1 MARNQDGEF
10 EVLLGNKQLL
20 SIFFIVVILLGVFFT
35 MGYVLGRSAAA
46 PDTATVAAARPAS
59 EAKRTAAGSVSA
71 FPDEPIPMP
80 APPVPAAVPAVAER
94 QPEPPAAAQP
104 KRTVPPPTAELEP
117 VPGKTYLQVAAVK
130 RPEAEVVADVLK
142 KKGFPS
148 MVAPHPTEPVFRVLV
163 GPVADADAIA
173 RMREGLEAAGFKSL
187 VRKY

>member
-35 MGYVLGRSAAA
+35 MGYVLGRNAAS
-46 PDTATVAAARPAS
+46 PDTATAAARPTS
-59 EAKRTAAGSVSA
+59 EAQRTPAGSVSA
-71 FPDEPIPMP
+71 FPDEPIPTP
-80 APPVPAAVPAVAER
+80 APPPSEAAPAVAER
-94 QPEPPAAAQP
+94 QPGPPAAAQP
-104 KRTVPPPTAELEP
+104 KRTVPPPLAELEP
-117 VPGKTYLQVAAVK
+117 VSGKTYLQVAAVK

-148 MVAPHPTEPVFRVLV
+148 MISPHPTEPVFRVLV